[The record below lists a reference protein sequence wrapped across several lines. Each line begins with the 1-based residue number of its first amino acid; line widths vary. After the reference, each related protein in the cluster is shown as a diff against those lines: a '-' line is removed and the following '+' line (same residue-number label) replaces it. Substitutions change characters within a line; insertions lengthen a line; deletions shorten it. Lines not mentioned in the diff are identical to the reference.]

1 MGRLPAKIP
10 LPADPTAE
18 FDEIVDVRSPAE
30 FAEDHI
36 GGAVNL
42 PVLDDAERAR
52 VGTLYKQVSP
62 FEARKLGA
70 ALVSCNIARHLEAHF
85 AGKDRGYRP
94 LVYCWR
100 GGQRSG
106 SLALVLAEIGWSVA
120 LLAGGYKT
128 YRTAVLATIE
138 RQAAA
143 LPYVVVNGFTGAG
156 KTLLLRELASLGEQ
170 VLDLESLASHK
181 GSVFGGDPARPQPS
195 QKRFES
201 LLHERLSRF
210 SAERPVFVEAESAKI
225 GRLNLPNPLWQRMK
239 AAPVVEIVAPLAAR
253 AAYLVNDYREWLG
266 DGARICLTLDRLKG
280 FHANRV
286 LAEWKEMANR
296 AEWEPLVARLL
307 AEHYDRR
314 YSVGGSGHFQAPA
327 AVLELPRHAPGE
339 LRACALALREQGRA
353 LVGMAG

>member
-1 MGRLPAKIP
+1 MGRLPKKIP
-10 LPADPTAE
+10 LPADPMAE
-18 FDEIVDVRSPAE
+18 FDEVVDVRSPAE

-62 FEARKLGA
+62 FDARKLGA
-70 ALVSCNIARHLEAHF
+70 ALVSRNIARHLETHF
-85 AGKDRGYRP
+85 AAKDRSYRP

-106 SLALVLAEIGWSVA
+106 SLALVLAEIGWSVS
-120 LLAGGYKT
+120 LLEGGYKS
-128 YRTAVLATIE
+128 YRAVVLATIE
-138 RQAAA
+138 RAAA

-170 VLDLESLASHK
+170 VLDLEALASHK

-201 LLHERLSRF
+201 FLHERLSRF
-210 SAERPVFVEAESAKI
+210 SAGRPVFVEAESAKI
-225 GRLNLPNPLWQRMK
+225 GRLNLPNAIWRSMK
-239 AAPVVEIVAPLAAR
+239 AAPVVEIVSPLAAR
-253 AAYLVNDYREWLG
+253 AAYLVADYREWLG
-266 DGARICLTLDRLKG
+266 DGARVCRTLDRLKG
-280 FHANRV
+280 FHPKRV
-286 LAEWKEMANR
+286 LAEWKEMAGR
-296 AEWEPLVARLL
+296 GEWEALVARLL

-314 YSVGGSGHFQAPA
+314 YSVGGNGPFEAPS
-327 AVLELPRHAPGE
+327 AVLELPRHDPAD
-339 LRACALALREQGRA
+339 LRRCALALREQGTA
-353 LVGMAG
+353 LVGRAG